1 MKKRKT
7 LFLILIIIILI
18 ILSIII
24 YKNMTKKTKNGNNM
38 NSQEIVD
45 YILNINSYKAQITVE
60 VKSNKNTNKYVIK
73 QEYKKAEKDE
83 QEVVEP
89 INIKGVKIKK
99 EGNKLTV
106 ENTNLSLSTIF
117 EEYKGLG
124 ENALD
129 LHQFID
135 DYKSSENSKYEEK
148 DGQIIMYATS
158 NNENKYTKNKAL
170 YINKENFIPTKL
182 VVKDNNQN
190 MTINIQYN
198 NIELN

>member
-1 MKKRKT
+1 
-7 LFLILIIIILI
+7 
-18 ILSIII
+18 
-24 YKNMTKKTKNGNNM
+24 MTKKTKNGNNM

-83 QEVVEP
+83 QEVLEP

-198 NIELN
+198 EVELN

>member
-1 MKKRKT
+1 M
-7 LFLILIIIILI
+7 
-18 ILSIII
+18 
-24 YKNMTKKTKNGNNM
+24 
-38 NSQEIVD
+38 
-45 YILNINSYKAQITVE
+45 
-60 VKSNKNTNKYVIK
+60 
-73 QEYKKAEKDE
+73 
-83 QEVVEP
+83 
-89 INIKGVKIKK
+89 
-99 EGNKLTV
+99 
-106 ENTNLSLSTIF
+106 SLSTIF

-198 NIELN
+198 EVELN